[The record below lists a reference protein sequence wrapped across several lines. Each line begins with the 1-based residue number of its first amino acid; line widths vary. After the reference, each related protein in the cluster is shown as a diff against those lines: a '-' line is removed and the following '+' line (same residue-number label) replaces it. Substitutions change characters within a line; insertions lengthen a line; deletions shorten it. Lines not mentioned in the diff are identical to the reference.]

1 MLPVLGDET
10 FSAKCRQCSDMK
22 HFPPNAINAQKGTIL
37 LPMPSVLKHET
48 FPPNAINAQKGTILL
63 PMPAV
68 LEHKTFSA

>member
-37 LPMPSVLKHET
+37 LPMP
-48 FPPNAINAQKGTILL
+48 
-63 PMPAV
+63 AV